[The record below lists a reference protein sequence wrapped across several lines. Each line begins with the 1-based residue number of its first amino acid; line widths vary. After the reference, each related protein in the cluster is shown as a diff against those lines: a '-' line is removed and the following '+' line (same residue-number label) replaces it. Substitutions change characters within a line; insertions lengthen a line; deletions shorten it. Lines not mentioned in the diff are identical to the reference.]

1 MRAAAEK
8 MPDFAVTLRFPR
20 KTLSDMP
27 GTASGT
33 VQIVRARLVKPGSE
47 SIRRV
52 SVGSSSESITQLRSS
67 PNLNPDE

>member
-20 KTLSDMP
+20 KTLSNMP

-33 VQIVRARLVKPGSE
+33 VQIVRARLV
-47 SIRRV
+47 
-52 SVGSSSESITQLRSS
+52 
-67 PNLNPDE
+67 NPEVKASDVFLLGLQVKASHSFGLHPT